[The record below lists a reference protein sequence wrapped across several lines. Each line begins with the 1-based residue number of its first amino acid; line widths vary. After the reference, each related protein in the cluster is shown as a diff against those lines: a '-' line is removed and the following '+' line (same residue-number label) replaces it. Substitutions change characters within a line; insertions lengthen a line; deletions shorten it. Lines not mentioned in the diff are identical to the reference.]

1 MQDEQGMVIEWLKFR
16 VTPEL
21 REKFVQQDDE
31 IWTATLSQYPG
42 FLRKEVWISP
52 DQLDEVVV
60 VIHWDSMESWKSVP
74 ADVLDRTN
82 TRFEQAIG
90 AGNQEIVEAAG
101 YQVRKRYP

>member
-1 MQDEQGMVIEWLKFR
+1 MQDEKGMVIEWLKFI

-52 DQLDEVVV
+52 DRLDEVVV
-60 VIHWDSMESWKSVP
+60 VIHWDSMEAWKSVP
-74 ADVLDRTN
+74 QDVLDQTDA
-82 TRFEQAIG
+82 RFTAAMGQ
-90 AGNQEIVEAAG
+90 GNQRIDQAAR